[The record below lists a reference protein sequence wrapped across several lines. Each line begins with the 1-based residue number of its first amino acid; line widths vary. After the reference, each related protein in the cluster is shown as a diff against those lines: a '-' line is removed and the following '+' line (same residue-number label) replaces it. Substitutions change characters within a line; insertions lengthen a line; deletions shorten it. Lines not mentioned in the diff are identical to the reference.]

1 MNLCNLTSTRM
12 PGLNCQLWK
21 AEIKCLCKSVVDFM
35 NKSIARD
42 DNDSGV
48 ALRQVFGTIHIL
60 RKQLWGRGLY
70 KCLFSVLKRTKNK
83 LKTQNMTNPTIIFLV
98 KMEYGWN
105 FSISGLKMMVKSG
118 LEKIYLKFLHAQR
131 LFQTNSFTL

>member
-1 MNLCNLTSTRM
+1 
-12 PGLNCQLWK
+12 
-21 AEIKCLCKSVVDFM
+21 M

-70 KCLFSVLKRTKNK
+70 NCLFSVLKE
-83 LKTQNMTNPTIIFLV
+83 LKTTL
-98 KMEYGWN
+98 
-105 FSISGLKMMVKSG
+105 SRGL
-118 LEKIYLKFLHAQR
+118 IRRQR
-131 LFQTNSFTL
+131 LHQTSDPNFEIKATI